1 MPSPTHRRHLSVHV
15 SDRSDLHEET
25 DGASSGKED
34 GGRSSFSDDDLH
46 DDEETGLTTKERA
59 RRQKRRRKNTQLGQ
73 RIAREKHLSPDEQKE
88 ADKNVAR
95 TLLING
101 LLILL
106 WYLFSLSISLVRLS
120 ESHPNCSSPLC

>member
-1 MPSPTHRRHLSVHV
+1 MHV